1 MTNIT
6 RRLEQ
11 EPPDISQKFRLKKEK
26 INDNNKDNSAEK
38 VPPATPA
45 FLVECNPGGWGDVIF
60 GVRVKCL
67 PPLPWERN
75 LMYKISNKALS
86 CLVLFSAVFVLE
98 DSKTPG

>member
-75 LMYKISNKALS
+75 LMYKIPNKALS

>member
-26 INDNNKDNSAEK
+26 INNNNNNNNNNKDNSAEK

-45 FLVECNPGGWGDVIF
+45 FLVECNPGGWGGGCNIW
-60 GVRVKCL
+60 G
-67 PPLPWERN
+67 
-75 LMYKISNKALS
+75 
-86 CLVLFSAVFVLE
+86 
-98 DSKTPG
+98 

>member
-26 INDNNKDNSAEK
+26 INNNNKDNSAEK

-45 FLVECNPGGWGDVIF
+45 FLVECNPGGWGGCNIW
-60 GVRVKCL
+60 G
-67 PPLPWERN
+67 
-75 LMYKISNKALS
+75 
-86 CLVLFSAVFVLE
+86 
-98 DSKTPG
+98 

>member
-75 LMYKISNKALS
+75 LMYKTPNKALS
-86 CLVLFSAVFVLE
+86 SLVLFSAVFVLE

>member
-26 INDNNKDNSAEK
+26 INNNNNKDNSAEK

-45 FLVECNPGGWGDVIF
+45 FLVEYNPGGWGGCNIW
-60 GVRVKCL
+60 G
-67 PPLPWERN
+67 
-75 LMYKISNKALS
+75 
-86 CLVLFSAVFVLE
+86 
-98 DSKTPG
+98 

>member
-11 EPPDISQKFRLKKEK
+11 DPPDISQKFRLKKEK
-26 INDNNKDNSAEK
+26 INNNNKDNSAEK

-75 LMYKISNKALS
+75 LMYKIPNKALS

>member
-26 INDNNKDNSAEK
+26 INNNNKDNSAEK

-45 FLVECNPGGWGDVIF
+45 FLVECNPGVGGDVIF

-67 PPLPWERN
+67 PPLPWNETSCIRFQI
-75 LMYKISNKALS
+75 KH
-86 CLVLFSAVFVLE
+86 CLVLSCFVPYL
-98 DSKTPG
+98 S

>member
-26 INDNNKDNSAEK
+26 INNNNKDNSAEK

-75 LMYKISNKALS
+75 LMYKIPNKALS